1 MSVIT
6 ALSALPTT
14 GLTVSALNTLDTFV
28 PGEWSNVTRFED
40 IVAEICGEDAPPKL
54 LAQVGIVA
62 KRIEVSDGARFDRA
76 IQIYSLV
83 DTADKVAAGAA
94 VAGKVGAMFGGLSFL
109 EKLTP
114 KPDTTQALDAGVK
127 LIAELLAF
135 GTLHG
140 MPSTDPDG
148 LARFTAALA
157 DYARYDLMRFAA
169 WVVFEGMVPL
179 GPDFLSQILTTWK
192 GLTTSA
198 LSNNP
203 VFRKLG
209 GQLPGDTVDAKRGY
223 IVDALDATGDWIGR
237 FVAEKG
243 ITQEGAIEK
252 LQGVVGSVDGG
263 MDYLA
268 AAIDA
273 STAYFSHT
281 GTQTVARALARQ
293 AHSTLRE
300 DVWARH
306 LASLR

>member
-1 MSVIT
+1 MSAIS
-6 ALSALPTT
+6 ALAALPTS
-14 GLTVSALNTLDTFV
+14 GLTVSALNTLDAFV

-40 IVAEICGEDAPPKL
+40 IVAEVCGPDAPPKL
-54 LAQVGIVA
+54 LAQVGILA

-83 DTADKVAAGAA
+83 DTADQVAAGAA
-94 VAGKVGAMFGGLSFL
+94 VAGKVGAMFGGLGFL
-109 EKLTP
+109 QKLTP
-114 KPDTTQALDAGVK
+114 KPDTTQAIDAGLK

-140 MPSTDPDG
+140 MPSADPDG

-157 DYARYDLMRFAA
+157 DYARYDLIRIAA

-179 GPDFLSQILTTWK
+179 GPDFLSQILTAWK
-192 GLTTSA
+192 GLAGSA
-198 LSNNP
+198 LSDNV
-203 VFRKLG
+203 VFRQLS
-209 GQLPGDTVDAKRGY
+209 GQIPGDTMDARRGY
-223 IVDALDATGDWIGR
+223 IIDALDATGDWVGR

-243 ITQEGAIEK
+243 ITQQGAVEK
-252 LQGVVGSVDGG
+252 LQGVLGRVDGG

-281 GTQTVARALARQ
+281 GTQTVARALARE
-293 AHSTLRE
+293 AHTRLRE
-300 DVWARH
+300 DVWKQH
-306 LASLR
+306 VASLR

>member
-1 MSVIT
+1 MSTIAAVN
-6 ALSALPTT
+6 ALPTS
-14 GLTVSALNTLDTFV
+14 GMTVSALITLDAFV
-28 PGEWSNVTRFED
+28 PGEWSNVTRFDD
-40 IVAEICGEDAPPKL
+40 IVAEICGAGAPPKL
-54 LAQVGIVA
+54 RAQVGILA
-62 KRIEVSDGARFDRA
+62 KRIQVTDGARFDRA

-83 DTADKVAAGAA
+83 DTADQVAAGVAL
-94 VAGKVGAMFGGLSFL
+94 AGKVGAMFGGLSFL
-109 EKLTP
+109 QKLTP

-135 GTLHG
+135 GSLHG

-157 DYARYDLMRFAA
+157 DYARYDLMRITA

-192 GLTTSA
+192 GLAGSA
-198 LSNNP
+198 LSNNT
-203 VFRKLG
+203 VFRQLAS
-209 GQLPGDTVDAKRGY
+209 QLPGDSIDAKRGY
-223 IVDALDATGDWIGR
+223 VVDALDATGDWMGR

-243 ITQEGAIEK
+243 ITQEGAVEK
-252 LQGVVGSVDGG
+252 LQGVLGRVDGG

-281 GTQTVARALARQ
+281 GTQTVARALARE
-293 AHSTLRE
+293 SYMRLRE
-300 DVWARH
+300 DVWKAH
-306 LASLR
+306 VDALR

>member
-1 MSVIT
+1 MSAIS
-6 ALSALPTT
+6 ALTALPTT

-40 IVAEICGEDAPPKL
+40 IVAEICGPDAPPKL
-54 LAQVGIVA
+54 LAQVGLVA
-62 KRIEVSDGARFDRA
+62 KRIEVTDGARFDRA
-76 IQIYSLV
+76 IQIYTLV
-83 DTADKVAAGAA
+83 DTADQVAAGAA
-94 VAGKVGAMFGGLSFL
+94 VAGKIGAMFGGLSFL
-109 EKLTP
+109 QKLTP

-157 DYARYDLMRFAA
+157 DYARYDLMRIVA
-169 WVVFEGMVPL
+169 WVVFEGMIPL

-192 GLTTSA
+192 GLATSA
-198 LSNNP
+198 LSSNP
-203 VFRKLG
+203 VFRQLG
-209 GQLPGDTVDAKRGY
+209 DQLPGDTLDAKRGY
-223 IVDALDATGDWIGR
+223 IVDALDATGDWVGR
-237 FVAEKG
+237 FVEEKG
-243 ITQEGAIEK
+243 ITQAGAIDK
-252 LQGVVGSVDGG
+252 LQGVLGGAAGG
-263 MDYLA
+263 MDYIA

-293 AHSTLRE
+293 AHTQLRE
-300 DVWARH
+300 DVWKQH
-306 LASLR
+306 LATMR